1 MHPPTVTLTYFLIM
15 ATRLRSCTGASYRL
29 MRSQHSRPQSL
40 QMRSKSATDPM
51 VEFSASCSSHST
63 QLPPLPLHHTPDT
76 HKKSAPVLATQP
88 RLQPRVHL
96 QLLQYLCIPILLHIN
111 LHNGN
116 VLCMLCVTQGIQN
129 NVETNLFLYS
139 SSTCH

>member
-29 MRSQHSRPQSL
+29 MRSQHSRPHSL

-76 HKKSAPVLATQP
+76 RKKSVQVLATQP
-88 RLQPRVHL
+88 TLQPRVHL

-111 LHNGN
+111 LCNGN
-116 VLCMLCVTQGIQN
+116 VSCILCVAPGIQS
-129 NVETNLFLYS
+129 NVETKLSLYS
-139 SSTCH
+139 LPTCH